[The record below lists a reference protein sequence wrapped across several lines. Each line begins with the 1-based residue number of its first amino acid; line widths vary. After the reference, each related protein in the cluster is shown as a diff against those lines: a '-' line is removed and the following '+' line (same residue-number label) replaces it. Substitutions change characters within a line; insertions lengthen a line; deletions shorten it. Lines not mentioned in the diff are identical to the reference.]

1 MANIVS
7 KIIISNGLRNGVK
20 EIVPKCAYTNKIKEK
35 KKIKKR
41 RFIRILFKENI
52 PSPLYSEKKH
62 MPF

>member
-1 MANIVS
+1 MAKIVS

-20 EIVPKCAYTNKIKEK
+20 EIVPKCAHTNKK
-35 KKIKKR
+35 KNNKI
-41 RFIRILFKENI
+41 FIRILFKENI

>member
-1 MANIVS
+1 LAKIVS

-20 EIVPKCAYTNKIKEK
+20 EIVPKCAHINKE
-35 KKIKKR
+35 
-41 RFIRILFKENI
+41 RFIIILFKENV